1 MRKIHF
7 IKLFIFTIAVK
18 CSIPSL
24 AQNIYFP
31 PLIGNQWDT
40 ISFTTLNWCPQYI
53 DSLYQYLDT
62 NDTKAFIFLKDG
74 KIVLEKYFNGHNSS
88 SIWQW
93 ASAGK
98 TITSFMVGIAQQE
111 NYLNINDSTS
121 KYLGAGWTD
130 CTPSQEK
137 NIKIINQLN
146 MTSGLDDAV
155 ADPYCTIDTCLIYKE
170 DAGNRWAYHNA
181 PYTLLDNV
189 IANATGQSLNNY
201 TQIKLKNPTGMSGLF
216 VPVGFNNVFFSNA
229 RSMARFGSL
238 ILNKGKWGNTAILSD
253 TSYFQ
258 QMINTS
264 QSLNLSYGYLWWLN
278 GKSSFMLPQSQ
289 IVFNG
294 SLMPDAPTD
303 LIIAMGKDGQF
314 LNIVPSQNIVWI
326 RMGNAPNALPVPYL
340 MNNEIWKYINKL
352 PCNVNT
358 TKDFFVNKKNIN
370 IYPLPCN
377 DELHLST
384 TSIINKIAIIHFT
397 GNYIFEFSP
406 KKNHTII
413 NTSAIQQGMYL
424 CKIELENG
432 DFICE
437 KITVIH

>member
-1 MRKIHF
+1 MKKFFVLIS
-7 IKLFIFTIAVK
+7 IIFVIAIK
-18 CSIPSL
+18 CSIYSS

-31 PLIGNQWDT
+31 PLVGNQWDT
-40 ISFTTLNWCPQYI
+40 IPYNTLNWCPQYI

-62 NDTKAFIFLKDG
+62 NGTKAFIFLKDG
-74 KIVLEKYFNGHNSS
+74 KIVLEKYFNGHTSS
-88 SIWQW
+88 SVWQW

-121 KYLGAGWTD
+121 KYLGAGWTS
-130 CTPSQEK
+130 CLPVQESY
-137 NIKIINQLN
+137 IKIKNQLS
-146 MTSGLDDAV
+146 MTSGLDDGV
-155 ADPYCTIDTCLIYKE
+155 VDPYCTIDTCLIYKD

-181 PYTLLDNV
+181 PYTILDQV
-189 IANATGQSLNNY
+189 IANATGQTLNDY
-201 TQIKLKNPTGMSGLF
+201 TTNKLKNPTGMTGLF

-238 ILNKGKWGNTAILSD
+238 ILNKGKWGNVPVLSD

-264 QSLNLSYGYLWWLN
+264 QPLNLSYGYLWWLN
-278 GKSSFMLPQSQ
+278 GKPSFMLPQSQ
-289 IVFNG
+289 FVFNG
-294 SLMPDAPTD
+294 NLIPDAPSD

-352 PCNVNT
+352 PCNVNAT
-358 TKDFFVNKKNIN
+358 QDLLAKNNDIN
-370 IYPLPCN
+370 IYPIPCYN
-377 DELHLST
+377 ELHINST
-384 TSIINKIAIIHFT
+384 FKVNKIAILNFAGQNIYEYSPNK
-397 GNYIFEFSP
+397 NY
-406 KKNHTII
+406 TII
-413 NTSAIQQGMYL
+413 NTSTLQQGLYL

-432 DFICE
+432 KIICE
-437 KITVIH
+437 KITVFH